1 MIIELT
7 TEKIN
12 GLKAIIQKTL
22 EDEFWAGQRI
32 ATGADYAGEI
42 MTIITAQRKRE
53 GATAVLNAMGIGV
66 DPYLADR
73 TVEFWELS
81 TEKDIK

>member
-53 GATAVLNAMGIGV
+53 GATEVLNALGVGV
-66 DPYLADR
+66 DCYLADR